1 MIKISGS
8 VKKQLGSGLRFMAG
22 SGYGLN
28 EYGAVT
34 LAQLHASQVKGT
46 CFCLYFVNVCCAILR
61 QNFKKLIVKKTDLR
75 KSNMRLGALVIVLN

>member
-61 QNFKKLIVKKTDLR
+61 QNLKKVNSEKD
-75 KSNMRLGALVIVLN
+75 